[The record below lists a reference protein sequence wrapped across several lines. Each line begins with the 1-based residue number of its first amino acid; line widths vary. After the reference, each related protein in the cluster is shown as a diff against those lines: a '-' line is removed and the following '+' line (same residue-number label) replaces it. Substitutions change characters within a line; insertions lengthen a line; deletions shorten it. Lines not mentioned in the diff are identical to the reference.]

1 MMSLRTARLR
11 AGKTIRE
18 VAQDNGVTERSYI
31 RWEQGDVLPDAVNLV
46 KLAKYFGITE
56 EQIVSSRPTEARQ

>member
-1 MMSLRTARLR
+1 MSLRTARLQ

-31 RWEQGDVLPDAVNLV
+31 RWEQGDALPDAVNLV

-56 EQIVSSRPTEARQ
+56 RQIVTSRPTEARQ